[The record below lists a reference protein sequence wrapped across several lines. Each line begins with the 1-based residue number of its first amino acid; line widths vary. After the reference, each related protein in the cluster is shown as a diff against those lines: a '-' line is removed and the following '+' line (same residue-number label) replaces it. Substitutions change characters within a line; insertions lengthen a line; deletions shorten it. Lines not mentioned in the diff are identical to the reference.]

1 MTKDIH
7 FASPLREAVKEL
19 NVLKEELESGIPVY
33 LVDAHNIVPA
43 WVASDKEEIGAR
55 TLRPKIHNV
64 LAGTSMSIF
73 TSFFCSRYSQH
84 RLQ

>member
-1 MTKDIH
+1 MGHGTLKHKVI
-7 FASPLREAVKEL
+7 FLLGSPLREAVKEL
-19 NVLKEELESGIPVY
+19 EVLKEELEAGVPVY

-64 LAGTSMSIF
+64 LDG
-73 TSFFCSRYSQH
+73 
-84 RLQ
+84 

>member
-1 MTKDIH
+1 MKPKVV
-7 FASPLREAVKEL
+7 FLLGSPLREAVKEL
-19 NVLKEELESGIPVY
+19 EVLKEELEAGIPVY

-64 LAGTSMSIF
+64 LDG
-73 TSFFCSRYSQH
+73 
-84 RLQ
+84 